1 MLAIVIPFYK
11 FTFFE
16 ATLQS
21 LANQT
26 DKRFKVYIG
35 DDSSPDNPKGLLEK
49 YKGKF
54 DFLYHRFQENLGGS
68 SLTKQWERCIELSGD
83 EEWIMILG
91 DDDYMGKNVVAAF
104 YENLETISQLEI
116 KVVRFA
122 TRVHEA
128 DGSYSKIYNHPKL
141 EKASDFLYRRFTNV
155 TRSSLSEYVF
165 KKTAYKKYGFYN
177 YDLAW
182 FSDDRAWLEI
192 SENKY
197 IYSIN
202 STLVYFRLSDQN
214 ISRNNYKSKEKESI
228 RLMFLKFIIS
238 NYLRDFN
245 PEQKRFFLIYYEQ
258 LVYKNNE
265 VNLTFW
271 IFNFCRFTRWLS
283 FIDSLKF
290 TRRIFN
296 YAKNRAK

>member
-1 MLAIVIPFYK
+1 MLAIIIPFYK
-11 FTFFE
+11 LTFFE
-16 ATLQS
+16 ETLRS
-21 LANQT
+21 LVAQT

-35 DDSSPDNPKGLLEK
+35 DDASPENPSCLLEK
-49 YKGKF
+49 YLGRF
-54 DFLYHRFQENLGGS
+54 DFVYHRFESNLGS
-68 SLTKQWERCIELSGD
+68 VSLTKQWERCIAHSGD

-91 DDDYMGKNVVAAF
+91 DDDYMDKNVVAAF

-116 KVVRFA
+116 KVVRYA

-141 EKASDFLYRRFTNV
+141 EKATDFLYRRFMNA

-182 FSDDRAWLEI
+182 FSDDRAWLEM

-197 IYSIN
+197 IYSVN
-202 STLVYFRLSDQN
+202 TALVYFRMSDQN
-214 ISRNNYKSKEKESI
+214 ISRNNYRSKEKESI
-228 RLMFLKFIIS
+228 RLMFLKFIVS
-238 NYLRDFN
+238 NYLRNFSS
-245 PEQKRFFLIYYEQ
+245 EQKRFFLIYYEQ
-258 LVYKNNE
+258 LVYQNNE
-265 VNLTFW
+265 FNLTFW
-271 IFNFCRFTRWLS
+271 FFHFCRFAKCLS

-290 TRRIFN
+290 TRRVFK
-296 YAKNRAK
+296 YANNRTK